1 MELKQYIKI
10 IKRHIK
16 SILMVSTLVGF
27 FALIFSAVKP
37 VTYETS
43 LSLLI
48 SRAAAQETQDYKYDS
63 YYAIQANDLFAN
75 TIVGWLKSPE
85 IVVAIYKEAGVKF
98 PVKNLRKLEKF
109 FKAFKTSPHSVEVK
123 FKSKTK
129 KDAQSIAKT
138 VVSVLK
144 KKTTTISRISQ
155 EEIVFSVVGSDPVIV
170 EKKPNL
176 ILNTIVGVISGLLL
190 GILIVFG
197 KEYFK
202 AD

>member
-16 SILMVSTLVGF
+16 SIVMVSILVGF

-48 SRAAAQETQDYKYDS
+48 SRATAQETQDYKYDS

-85 IVVAIYKEAGVKF
+85 IVVDIYKEAGVNF
-98 PVKNLRKLEKF
+98 PVKNLRK
-109 FKAFKTSPHSVEVK
+109 
-123 FKSKTK
+123 
-129 KDAQSIAKT
+129 
-138 VVSVLK
+138 
-144 KKTTTISRISQ
+144 TTIIGRISQ
-155 EEIVFSVVGSDPVIV
+155 EEIVFSVIGSDPVIV

-176 ILNTIVGVISGLLL
+176 ILNTTVGVISGLLL
-190 GILIVFG
+190 GILIIFG

-202 AD
+202 TE